1 MSKIKG
7 IFYALVAI
15 VIILI
20 VPSSFFSNVINWLFK
35 AIKWILFID
44 NAETGLPF
52 EAEIIIKGV
61 VEGLVVLILGYIGIK
76 EKNPIGSIMSIIV
89 GFVACVIIYWIAK
102 YIIWI
107 LIGLLLIVIAYVI
120 YLLIKNHKDKNKLI
134 KGESENEQVGV

>member
-1 MSKIKG
+1 MDRIKG
-7 IFYALVAI
+7 TLIS
-15 VIILI
+15 ILI
-20 VPSSFFSNVINWLFK
+20 IFLIIIIPVGVINGFFDFIIN
-35 AIKWILFID
+35 AVKWIVFID
-44 NAETGLPF
+44 NAETGLPMI
-52 EAEIIIKGV
+52 AEMIIKGV

-76 EKNPIGSIMSIIV
+76 EKNPIATIMSIIV

-134 KGESENEQVGV
+134 KGESENEKVGV

>member
-1 MSKIKG
+1 MDRIKG
-7 IFYALVAI
+7 TLIS
-15 VIILI
+15 ILI
-20 VPSSFFSNVINWLFK
+20 IFLIIIIPVGVINGFFDFIVD
-35 AIKWILFID
+35 AIKWIVFID
-44 NAETGLPF
+44 NAETELPMI
-52 EAEIIIKGV
+52 AEMIIKGV

-76 EKNPIGSIMSIIV
+76 EKNPIVAIMSIFV

-120 YLLIKNHKDKNKLI
+120 YLLIKKHKDKNKFI

>member
-1 MSKIKG
+1 MDRIKG
-7 IFYALVAI
+7 TLIS
-15 VIILI
+15 ILI
-20 VPSSFFSNVINWLFK
+20 IFLIIIVPVGVINGFFDFIVN
-35 AIKWILFID
+35 AVKWIVFID
-44 NAETGLPF
+44 NAETGLPMIV
-52 EAEIIIKGV
+52 EMIIKGV

-76 EKNPIGSIMSIIV
+76 EKNPIVAIMSIIV

-120 YLLIKNHKDKNKLI
+120 YLLIKKHKDKNKFI

>member
-1 MSKIKG
+1 MDRIKG
-7 IFYALVAI
+7 TLILLLIIFLL
-15 VIILI
+15 III
-20 VPSSFFSNVINWLFK
+20 PVGVINGFFDFIVN
-35 AIKWILFID
+35 AVKWIVFID
-44 NAETGLPF
+44 NAETGLPMI
-52 EAEIIIKGV
+52 AEMIIKGV

-76 EKNPIGSIMSIIV
+76 EKNPIVAIMGIII

-120 YLLIKNHKDKNKLI
+120 YLLIKKHKDKNKFI